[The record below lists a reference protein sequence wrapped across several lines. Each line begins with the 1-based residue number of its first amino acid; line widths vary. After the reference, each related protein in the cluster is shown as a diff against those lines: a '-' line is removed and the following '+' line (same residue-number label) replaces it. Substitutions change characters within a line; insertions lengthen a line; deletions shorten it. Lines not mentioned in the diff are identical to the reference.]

1 MCVCVCV
8 CVCVC
13 HTLFAWLLSFRGW
26 SKAWTVIES
35 YASFY
40 VYITAWFVFDV
51 TSPVGLESLKRV
63 LDVNVVSFHHLR
75 GMCMHVYLMC
85 LYEHRNAWK

>member
-1 MCVCVCV
+1 
-8 CVCVC
+8 
-13 HTLFAWLLSFRGW
+13 
-26 SKAWTVIES
+26 VIES
-35 YASFY
+35 YAGFY

-75 GMCMHVYLMC
+75 GMCVHMYLMC
-85 LYEHRNAWK
+85 LY